1 MDNTKAP
8 EIFISHSIIC
18 DSKRLEGS
26 RNHFKQAIIGLLK
39 GGHTVAAFDKSA
51 DKPTIIFRDSASFDY
66 WYENFVRI
74 QGWIIP
80 DPGVESNEYIDT
92 LDYFN
97 CSNIE

>member
-1 MDNTKAP
+1 MEKAKSP

-18 DSKRLEGS
+18 NSKRLEGS
-26 RNHFKQAIIGLLK
+26 RNHFKQAIIGLIK
-39 GGHTVAAFDKSA
+39 GGHTVAAFEKST
-51 DKPTIIFRDSASFDY
+51 DKPTVIFRDSASFDY

-74 QGWIIP
+74 QGWIMP
-80 DPGVESNEYIDT
+80 EQAPEDNDDIDT